1 MRPFRCA
8 TIAGNEWLSLVS
20 ALRSKQI
27 RRFRAARSPILGSV
41 ILNNPETELGAEPMS
56 FSASAP
62 GAKSRSP
69 ERLRLSKNILRSVS
83 GADMGKR
90 NIKQDEFRLQQ
101 DRAMV
106 DAIREALGMDPL
118 FSTFEPERFVTSSH
132 TMALGDGCRR
142 AAVNL

>member
-1 MRPFRCA
+1 M
-8 TIAGNEWLSLVS
+8 
-20 ALRSKQI
+20 
-27 RRFRAARSPILGSV
+27 
-41 ILNNPETELGAEPMS
+41 
-56 FSASAP
+56 
-62 GAKSRSP
+62 
-69 ERLRLSKNILRSVS
+69 RLSKNILRSVS